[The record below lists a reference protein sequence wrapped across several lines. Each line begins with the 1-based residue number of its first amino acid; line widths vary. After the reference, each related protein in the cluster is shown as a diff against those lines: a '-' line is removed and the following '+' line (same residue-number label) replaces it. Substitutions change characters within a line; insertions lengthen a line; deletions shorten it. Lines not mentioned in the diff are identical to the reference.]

1 MESPSLLT
9 TLEYKGK
16 NYVIFKN
23 IHQKS
28 CFTLKRSFMYQTPT
42 FFPPRTA
49 NEQEKHIPFKCT
61 FFFFTVSLL
70 TFEPLS
76 PFTPCSP
83 SSPGSPF
90 GKNISNRQITSLN
103 TNGNGIPTTNKET
116 SLFETLTGGPCCPIC
131 PLSPGRPM

>member
-1 MESPSLLT
+1 MYSLRISIRNHVLLSKEVLCIKHLHFSPQGQRMN
-9 TLEYKGK
+9 KK
-16 NYVIFKN
+16 N
-23 IHQKS
+23 
-28 CFTLKRSFMYQTPT
+28 T
-42 FFPPRTA
+42 FHLNA
-49 NEQEKHIPFKCT
+49 L

-103 TNGNGIPTTNKET
+103 TNGDRIPTTNKET